1 MKRYIALYGVILFAF
16 GACREYKQTH
26 GLAVS
31 DCIFDSANL
40 LTTVQRDS
48 VFQIIHELDST
59 VGSQMG
65 VNIIASLR
73 GRKIDEYSLEV
84 ANNLG
89 LGRPQYNDGILLTVA
104 LEDRKMRIE
113 VGVGLESIVRD
124 ETASRINRNTIAPQF
139 SEGNYCKGIYLA
151 LDSMK
156 YLIER
161 NRTLIGREN

>member
-1 MKRYIALYGVILFAF
+1 MKLFAASWVLLF
-16 GACREYKQTH
+16 AICACTTH
-26 GLAVS
+26 KEKPHIVVS

-48 VFQIIHELDST
+48 VFQIIHELDSAI
-59 VGSQMG
+59 GSQMG
-65 VNIIASLR
+65 VNIISSLR

-89 LGRPQYNDGILLTVA
+89 LGRRQYNDGILLTVA

-113 VGVGLESIVRD
+113 VGIGLESIVKD
-124 ETASRINRNTIAPQF
+124 ETAARINRNIIAPQF

-161 NRTLIGREN
+161 DRTLIGREN